1 MFKDIDMLFNDYEDL
16 KAGVIEG
23 CHRDMPMQEIAS
35 QLDCGLDTVIRI
47 IGQECLQCHRY

>member
-1 MFKDIDMLFNDYEDL
+1 MFKDIDILFNDYENL

-23 CHRDMPMQEIAS
+23 CHRDMPVQEIAS
-35 QLDCGLDTVIRI
+35 QLDCGLDTVIGI